1 MKGLY
6 KAKSKKTGEWV
17 EGSLLVLDWESDYVY
32 IVKEFPRASTL
43 PVSVIIADNMVLVDK
58 ETLCRYAFSLKTGK
72 KVFEHDVLEGHLDRI
87 YVEDVTRVEVVWGK
101 YGWATKDKH
110 SEDTDPVTEVDE
122 VMWERV
128 CGNIFDNPELMEGE
142 AE

>member
-17 EGSLLVLDWESDYVY
+17 EGNLITNEQDETAY
-32 IVKEFPRASTL
+32 IGYIF
-43 PVSVIIADNMVLVDK
+43 SVVDGIVEDFDIVEVDS
-58 ETLCRYAFSLKTGK
+58 ETICQYAFSLKTGE

-128 CGNIFDNPELMEGE
+128 CGNIFDNPDLMGGE
-142 AE
+142 